1 MKGGREGTRREE
13 VEGMAGNNVVVAVLS
28 SGSEECRDMLGVL
41 HRVVDLLHRQC
52 VSRPSFCSQLLVG
65 LLTVLQEVFHHHR

>member
-13 VEGMAGNNVVVAVLS
+13 AEGMAGNNVVVVVLS